1 MSTHAFSSRSAHGL
15 IDGATVL
22 VKSIRDHSNPP
33 TAMRGTGVL
42 KEVAAPG
49 GSGVAVALEY
59 PDMFNTPAHHRTIEL
74 TAAQAEV
81 LARSERD
88 GVYEIALDVDL
99 NPAAYS

>member
-1 MSTHAFSSRSAHGL
+1 MSTHAFSSTSARGL
-15 IDGATVL
+15 VDGATVL

-33 TAMRGTGVL
+33 TAMRGTVVL
-42 KEVAAPG
+42 KGAGAPG

-74 TAAQAEV
+74 TRAQAEL
-81 LARSERD
+81 LAGSERE
-88 GVYEIALDVDL
+88 GVYELALDVDL